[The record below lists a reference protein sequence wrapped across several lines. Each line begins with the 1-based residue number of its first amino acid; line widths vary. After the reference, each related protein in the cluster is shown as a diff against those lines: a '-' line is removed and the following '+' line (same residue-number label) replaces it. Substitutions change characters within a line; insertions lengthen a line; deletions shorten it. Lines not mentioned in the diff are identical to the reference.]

1 MKKTYK
7 LISGYEENWKELA
20 HAIVLQAVIDYR
32 LSEVPRDLKALE
44 RFFRSE
50 WFALLTGLDPEY
62 LITELRKEK
71 LKYGRKGISGTGAVS

>member
-1 MKKTYK
+1 
-7 LISGYEENWKELA
+7 
-20 HAIVLQAVIDYR
+20 
-32 LSEVPRDLKALE
+32 VPRDLKALE

-50 WFALLTGLDPEY
+50 WFALLTNLDPEY